1 MPSEPLRGRGA
12 AGNPANRFEPIH
24 YVADREDEE
33 TRPDTRLY
41 KDASRTILAQNQ
53 SPDVG
58 FEFSINPY
66 RGCEHGCVYCYARP
80 YHEYLGFSAGL
91 DFETR
96 ILVKEDAPQLLRQ
109 ELMSPKWKPQTIAI
123 SGVTDAYQPAER
135 RLGLTRSC
143 LEVLV
148 EFGNPAAVVT
158 KNYLVTRDA
167 DLLSELAAKDAA
179 SVNLSVTTLD
189 ARLQRTMEP
198 RASTP
203 TARLAAVR
211 ELSEQGIPVRVMVGP
226 VIPGLTEHEIPSIL
240 EAATEAGAVAASYI
254 LLRLPY
260 GVKELFESWLERCY
274 PDRKKR
280 VLNRIRETRGGT
292 LYSSEFHER
301 MKGTG
306 VYARQIGEL
315 FQVTCRRL
323 GLNRKSMALSSAAF
337 RRPGEKRQLDLFTG

>member
-1 MPSEPLRGRGA
+1 MSSAPIRGRGA
-12 AGNPANRFEPIH
+12 AENPANRFEPIH
-24 YVADREDEE
+24 YVSDTEDEE
-33 TRPDTRLY
+33 THPDTRLY
-41 KDASRTILAQNQ
+41 KDTSRTILARNQ

-58 FEFSINPY
+58 FEFSVNPY

-109 ELMSPKWKPQTIAI
+109 ELRSPKWEPQTIAI

-135 RLGLTRSC
+135 RLGITRAC
-143 LEVLV
+143 LKVLV

-158 KNYLVTRDA
+158 KNHLVTRDA
-167 DLLSELAAKDAA
+167 DLLSVLAAKDAA
-179 SVNLSVTTLD
+179 SVNLSITTLD

-203 TARLAAVR
+203 SARLAAVR

-240 EAATEAGAVAASYI
+240 EASSEAGAVAASYI

-260 GVKELFESWLERCY
+260 GVKNLFESWLQRCY
-274 PDRKKR
+274 PDRRKR
-280 VLNRIRETRGGT
+280 VLNRIRETRGGN

-306 VYARQIGEL
+306 VYARQISEL

-323 GLNRKSMALSSAAF
+323 GLNRKSMALSAAAF
-337 RRPGEKRQLDLFTG
+337 RRPGEKRQLDLFAG

>member
-1 MPSEPLRGRGA
+1 MSSAPIRGRGA
-12 AGNPANRFEPIH
+12 AENPANRFEPIH
-24 YVADREDEE
+24 YVSDAEAEE
-33 TRPDTRLY
+33 THPDTLLY
-41 KDASRTILAQNQ
+41 KDTSRTILARNQ

-58 FEFSINPY
+58 FEFSVNPY

-96 ILVKEDAPQLLRQ
+96 ILVKEDAPLLLRK
-109 ELMSPKWKPQTIAI
+109 ELLSPKWEPQTIAI

-135 RLGLTRSC
+135 RLGLTRAC

-148 EFGNPAAVVT
+148 EFSNPAAIVT

-167 DLLSELAAKDAA
+167 DLLSELAVKDAA
-179 SVNLSVTTLD
+179 SVNLSITTLD
-189 ARLQRTMEP
+189 AKLQRTMEP

-203 TARLAAVR
+203 SARLAAVR

-240 EAATEAGAVAASYI
+240 EAATGAGAVAASYI
-254 LLRLPY
+254 LLRLPH
-260 GVKELFESWLERCY
+260 GVKDLFESWLERCY

-280 VLNRIRETRGGT
+280 VLNRIRETRGGN
-292 LYSSEFHER
+292 LYSAEFHER

-323 GLNRKSMALSSAAF
+323 GLNRKSMALSADAF
-337 RRPGEKRQLDLFTG
+337 RRPGENRQLNLFPG

>member
-1 MPSEPLRGRGA
+1 MSSAPIRGRGA

-24 YVADREDEE
+24 YVSDTEAEE
-33 TRPDTRLY
+33 THPDTRLY
-41 KDASRTILAQNQ
+41 ADTSRTILARNQ

-58 FEFSINPY
+58 FEFSVNPY

-96 ILVKEDAPQLLRQ
+96 ILVKEDAPRLLRK
-109 ELMSPKWKPQTIAI
+109 ELLSPKWEPQTIAI

-135 RLGLTRSC
+135 RLGLTRAC

-148 EFGNPAAVVT
+148 EFANPAAIVT

-167 DLLSELAAKDAA
+167 DLLSELAEKDAA
-179 SVNLSVTTLD
+179 SVNLSITTLD
-189 ARLQRTMEP
+189 AKLQRTMEP

-203 TARLAAVR
+203 SARLAAVR
-211 ELSEQGIPVRVMVGP
+211 ELSGQGIPVRVMVGP

-254 LLRLPY
+254 LLRLPH
-260 GVKELFESWLERCY
+260 GVKDLFESWLERCY
-274 PDRKKR
+274 PDRKQR
-280 VLNRIRETRGGT
+280 VLNRIRETRGGN

-323 GLNRKSMALSSAAF
+323 GLNRKSMALSAAAF
-337 RRPGEKRQLDLFTG
+337 RRPGEKRQLDLFSG

>member
-12 AGNPANRFEPIH
+12 AGNPANRFESIH
-24 YVADREDEE
+24 YVPDPEGEG
-33 TRPDTRLY
+33 THPDTRLY
-41 KDASRTILAQNQ
+41 RDTSRTILARNQ

-66 RGCEHGCVYCYARP
+66 RGCEHGCSYCYARP
-80 YHEYLGFSAGL
+80 YHEYLGLSAGL

-96 ILVKEDAPQLLRQ
+96 ILVKEDAPQLLRK
-109 ELMSPKWKPQTIAI
+109 ELLSPKWEPQTIAI

-135 RLGLTRSC
+135 RLGITRAC

-148 EFGNPAAVVT
+148 DFGNPAAIVT

-167 DLLSELAAKDAA
+167 DLLSELAETNAA
-179 SVNLSVTTLD
+179 SVNLSITTLD
-189 ARLQRTMEP
+189 AKLQRTMEP

-240 EAATEAGAVAASYI
+240 EATSEAGAVAASYI

-260 GVKELFESWLERCY
+260 GVKEIFEGWLERYY
-274 PDRKKR
+274 PDRKNR
-280 VLNRIRETRGGT
+280 VLNRIRETRGGN
-292 LYSSEFHER
+292 LYSSEFHDR

-315 FQVTCRRL
+315 FQMTCRRL
-323 GLNRKSMALSSAAF
+323 GLNRQSMALSAAGF
-337 RRPGEKRQLDLFTG
+337 RRPGEQRQLNLFSG

>member
-1 MPSEPLRGRGA
+1 MSSAPIRGRGA
-12 AGNPANRFEPIH
+12 AENPANRFEPIH
-24 YVADREDEE
+24 YVSDAETEE
-33 TRPDTRLY
+33 THPDTHLY
-41 KDASRTILAQNQ
+41 KDTSRTILARNQ

-58 FEFSINPY
+58 FEFSVNPY

-96 ILVKEDAPQLLRQ
+96 ILVKEDAPRLLRK
-109 ELMSPKWKPQTIAI
+109 ELLSPKWEPQTIAI

-135 RLGLTRSC
+135 RLGLTRAC

-148 EFGNPAAVVT
+148 EFGNPAAIVT

-179 SVNLSVTTLD
+179 SVNLSITTLD
-189 ARLQRTMEP
+189 AKLQRTMEP

-203 TARLAAVR
+203 SARLAAVR
-211 ELSEQGIPVRVMVGP
+211 ELSGQGIPVRVMVGP

-240 EAATEAGAVAASYI
+240 EAATGAGAVAASYI
-254 LLRLPY
+254 LLRLPH
-260 GVKELFESWLERCY
+260 GVKDLFESWLERCY

-280 VLNRIRETRGGT
+280 VLNRIRETRGGN

-323 GLNRKSMALSSAAF
+323 GLNRKSMALSADAF
-337 RRPGEKRQLDLFTG
+337 RRPGENRQLDLFPG

>member
-1 MPSEPLRGRGA
+1 MSSAPLRGRGA
-12 AGNPANRFEPIH
+12 AENPANRFEPIH
-24 YVADREDEE
+24 YVAETEAEE
-33 TRPDTRLY
+33 THPDTRLY
-41 KDASRTILAQNQ
+41 KDTSRTILARNQ

-58 FEFSINPY
+58 FEFSVNPY

-96 ILVKEDAPQLLRQ
+96 ILVKEDAPQLLRK
-109 ELMSPKWKPQTIAI
+109 ELLSPRWEPQTIAI

-135 RLGLTRSC
+135 RLGLTRAC

-148 EFGNPAAVVT
+148 EFGNPAAIVT
-158 KNYLVTRDA
+158 KNHLVTRDA
-167 DLLSELAAKDAA
+167 DLLSELAEKDAA
-179 SVNLSVTTLD
+179 SVNLSITTLD
-189 ARLQRTMEP
+189 AKLQRTMEP

-203 TARLAAVR
+203 SARLAAVR

-240 EAATEAGAVAASYI
+240 EAATGAGAVAASYI

-260 GVKELFESWLERCY
+260 AVKDLFESWLERCY

-280 VLNRIRETRGGT
+280 VLNRIRETRGGN

-306 VYARQIGEL
+306 IYARQIGDL

-323 GLNRKSMALSSAAF
+323 GLNRKSMALSAEAF
-337 RRPGEKRQLDLFTG
+337 RRPGENRQLDLFPG